1 MSFQYPVPARS
12 GRQRVSRARAGA
24 LTAMLWVVAAA
35 SPAASALDLAEAER
49 IAIERDAV
57 LLKLASESEAMRQ
70 RGVAEGQL
78 MDPKLRFGAVNV
90 PVDTFSLDQEN
101 MTMIE
106 VGVSQEFPAGHTRSL
121 ARERMNQSASAAE
134 AAAADRRLVVQREV
148 RRTWTELA
156 YLARARELV
165 TGQVAWVE
173 QMRAS
178 SRARYASGE
187 GRQLDVLL
195 AGLDVA
201 MLREQLLDIDRDEA
215 MRRAQLGRW
224 IGDEMAREARPDT
237 LPARAPL
244 EPLPVLEERLRNHP
258 AQVDYERRIEAAQTS
273 VQLAEQRKRPSW
285 MLDVNYG
292 FRSGRM
298 SDGEPRSDML
308 TAMVSVGLPIFSS
321 NRQDRDISAARAEA
335 RGLHDEHDNHL
346 REMLAMLSE
355 AWWVAERTG
364 DLERFYETDL
374 VPLAEQSVQAALIA
388 YGSNRSMIDDVI
400 AARRAALDTSLKYER
415 LAADRAQARY
425 DVEYLAGGPGNEK

>member
-1 MSFQYPVPARS
+1 MSFPSPAPAR
-12 GRQRVSRARAGA
+12 RRHQPVDRARACA
-24 LTAMLWVVAAA
+24 LMALVWIAAGTA
-35 SPAASALDLAEAER
+35 PAASALDLAEAER
-49 IAIERDAV
+49 IAVARDAV
-57 LLKLASESEAMRQ
+57 LRQLASESEAMRQ

-90 PVDTFSLDQEN
+90 PVDSFSLDEED
-101 MTMIE
+101 MTMVE
-106 VGVSQEFPAGHTRSL
+106 VGVSQEFPAGRTRSL

-134 AAAADRRLVVQREV
+134 AAAADRRLLVQREV

-156 YLARARELV
+156 YLARARQLI
-165 TGQVAWVE
+165 TDQVEWVE

-178 SRARYASGE
+178 ARARYASGE
-187 GRQLDVLL
+187 GRQLDVLR

-224 IGDEMAREARPDT
+224 IGDEEARDAQPDT

-244 EPLPVLEERLRNHP
+244 EPLPVLEERLRAHP
-258 AQVDYERRIEAAQTS
+258 AQVDYERRIDAAQTA
-273 VQLAEQRKRPSW
+273 VQLAEQRKRPAW

-298 SDGEPRSDML
+298 GNGEPRSDML
-308 TAMVSVGLPIFSS
+308 TAMVSVDLPIFSG
-321 NRQDRDISAARAEA
+321 NRQDRDIAAARAEE

-355 AWWVAERTG
+355 AWWVAERTA

-374 VPLAEQSVQAALIA
+374 VPLADQSVQAALIA

-400 AARRAALDTSLKYER
+400 AARRAALETSLKHQR
-415 LAADRAQARY
+415 LAADRTQARY
-425 DVEYLAGGPGNEK
+425 DVEYLAGGPGNE